1 MHRSNSLPQETGLDV
16 VIYWAATIAGVSIA
30 GAVYGVPF
38 LLIGALFGFFIA
50 GFFSIALVV
59 PFALAVRG
67 FCGAWRHPLAAPCF
81 GGLIGFVSLA
91 GWRPL
96 AIERPEEF
104 LFFLTGP
111 ILASFV
117 GQTGGYIGARD
128 IAIEMI
134 LQRPSEPQSAPWR
147 FAIRSALIVMVSV
160 ALVLTLL
167 RAWRPL
173 ELPDL
178 YIIAMW
184 LPCQVGML
192 CVFARL
198 THRAA
203 VRKARI
209 RAVSRE
215 TGGYAILAQDGH
227 IQAN

>member
-1 MHRSNSLPQETGLDV
+1 MDRSNSHPAEACSDV
-16 VIYWAATIAGVSIA
+16 ATYWAATIAGVSIA

-111 ILASFV
+111 ILASFF
-117 GQTGGYIGARD
+117 GQTGGYVGARD

-134 LQRPSEPQSAPWR
+134 LQRPSESQPAPLR
-147 FAIRSALIVMVSV
+147 FTIRSALIVMVSV

-178 YIIAMW
+178 YVIAMW

-192 CVFARL
+192 CLFARL
-198 THRAA
+198 GRRAA
-203 VRKARI
+203 ARMARI

-215 TGGYAILAQDGH
+215 TGGYALLAQ
-227 IQAN
+227 

>member
-1 MHRSNSLPQETGLDV
+1 MDV
-16 VIYWAATIAGVSIA
+16 ASYWAATIAGVSIA
-30 GAVYGVPF
+30 GAVFGTPF
-38 LLIGALFGFFIA
+38 LLIGALFGFLIA

-67 FCGAWRHPLAAPCF
+67 LCGSWRHPLAAPCF
-81 GGLIGFVSLA
+81 GGLIGFVSCA

-96 AIERPEEF
+96 SIERPEEF
-104 LFFLTGP
+104 FYFLAGP

-117 GQTGGYIGARD
+117 GQAGGYVGARN
-128 IAIEMI
+128 IAIEMT
-134 LQRPSEPQSAPWR
+134 LQQPSEPQSTPWR
-147 FAIRSALIVMVSV
+147 FTIRSALIVMVSV
-160 ALVLTLL
+160 ALLLTLL

-192 CVFARL
+192 CLFARL
-198 THRAA
+198 GRRAA
-203 VRKARI
+203 AKVART

-215 TGGYAILAQDGH
+215 TGGYALLPQ
-227 IQAN
+227 